1 MILRRLHTTYRADFD
16 VVNWKGCKAGSTNR
30 RTARI
35 LHLTSEPSFYV
46 SVATNE
52 LQVRLQEIAILSTD
66 PAVFRSRGWNT
77 SFGKPENQWNIANM
91 SLKGATIAIA
101 ASLALTALGH
111 ALLRLQISPFTCP
124 HAHNLAVRI
133 LTLTTGHSYPRKWY
147 CPTEVLG
154 RREPLLDAAA
164 HSNPMPNSNII
175 DLSF

>member
-35 LHLTSEPSFYV
+35 LHSASEPSFYV

-66 PAVFRSRGWNT
+66 PGVFRSRGWNT

-111 ALLRLQISPFTCP
+111 TLLRLQIHLSP
-124 HAHNLAVRI
+124 AHML
-133 LTLTTGHSYPRKWY
+133 
-147 CPTEVLG
+147 
-154 RREPLLDAAA
+154 
-164 HSNPMPNSNII
+164 II
-175 DLSF
+175 WQ